1 MTTPPG
7 DRRILVVNTGS
18 SSVKCGLYRMGDTAP
33 IRVARLHGD
42 FRDEAR
48 RLTSTTAAGETA
60 EELIDVPEGSP
71 AWPAFL
77 NAVLSRAVALAGGP
91 IASVGHR
98 VVHGGLDFA
107 GPVVVDE
114 AVLST
119 LTALEPLAPL
129 HQPSNL
135 AGIRLATAL
144 LPEAVQVACFDTA
157 FHRTCPPLAMR
168 FAIPRGWHERGIRRY
183 GFHGISYESVV
194 GRLPEVSG
202 AMPARAI
209 VAHLGAGASLCG
221 ICDGRSVATTMGFT
235 PLDGLVMATRSGR
248 IDPGAVLHLILAEGL
263 AAAEVERILSRES
276 GLAGVSGISSDMR
289 ILLESDDPRAAE
301 AVGLFCRRAVEE
313 IGSLAAVL
321 GGLDTLVFTAGIGE
335 HAAVIREQICRPL
348 GWLGLELDS
357 EANAAN
363 GPRLSTA
370 ASRITAWVIPTD
382 EEGVI
387 AKAARRAA
395 SPKAT

>member
-1 MTTPPG
+1 MTSRTG
-7 DRRILVVNTGS
+7 DERILVVNTGS
-18 SSVKCGLYRMGDTAP
+18 SSVKCGLYRMGDTTP

-42 FRDEAR
+42 FRDEAC

-98 VVHGGLDFA
+98 VVHGGLEFA

-114 AVLST
+114 AVLAT

-168 FAIPRGWHERGIRRY
+168 FAIPRRWHERGIRRY

-194 GRLPEVSG
+194 
-202 AMPARAI
+202 
-209 VAHLGAGASLCG
+209 
-221 ICDGRSVATTMGFT
+221 
-235 PLDGLVMATRSGR
+235 
-248 IDPGAVLHLILAEGL
+248 
-263 AAAEVERILSRES
+263 
-276 GLAGVSGISSDMR
+276 
-289 ILLESDDPRAAE
+289 
-301 AVGLFCRRAVEE
+301 
-313 IGSLAAVL
+313 
-321 GGLDTLVFTAGIGE
+321 
-335 HAAVIREQICRPL
+335 
-348 GWLGLELDS
+348 
-357 EANAAN
+357 
-363 GPRLSTA
+363 
-370 ASRITAWVIPTD
+370 
-382 EEGVI
+382 
-387 AKAARRAA
+387 
-395 SPKAT
+395 